1 VFANNHANPQD
12 FYIPANYV
20 WLRTNSDPTSLAS
33 VRNALDNV
41 DLGLQPLYDR
51 RALMNSLQ
59 SEPLYLALNGV
70 LALGAATALSLA
82 VVGDLVASWLSVH
95 SRLTN
100 FAVLRA
106 LGASSRQIAGTLAWE
121 QGIIYTTSVLMG
133 TVFGILLSAL
143 ALPVLIYTSVAP
155 GGSTSNFTN
164 AAFYFAQTAPPI
176 QMVVPASL
184 WIAFAVLA
192 AICVVALGMIVR
204 VASKPSL
211 SQTLRLNED

>member
-1 VFANNHANPQD
+1 
-12 FYIPANYV
+12 
-20 WLRTNSDPTSLAS
+20 
-33 VRNALDNV
+33 
-41 DLGLQPLYDR
+41 
-51 RALMNSLQ
+51 M
-59 SEPLYLALNGV
+59 
-70 LALGAATALSLA
+70 LALGAATALLLA
-82 VVGDLVASWLSVH
+82 VVGDLIASWLSVH

-121 QGIIYTTSVLMG
+121 QGIIYTTSLLMG
-133 TVFGILLSAL
+133 IVFGVLLSAL

-155 GGSTSNFTN
+155 SGSTSNMPN
-164 AAFYFAQTAPPI
+164 AAFYIAQTSPPI

-192 AICVVALGMIVR
+192 ATCVVALGMIVR
-204 VASKPSL
+204 VASKPSM